1 MSRRSLLS
9 ILAAVATIGAALT
22 LSLPALAQGKP
33 PKVVASTTWVA
44 AFARA
49 AGATDV
55 TVVAPASFAHPPD
68 YDPRPSDLV
77 AVASAD
83 IVLMAPFDGFAQRL
97 RDATGS
103 KAKVDRVDLENTP
116 EKIRSEVTRLAKLL
130 GTEPAAQGFMKRF
143 DAEYAN
149 LSAEVRAK
157 IGPSRPVAVAHRFMA
172 YWASGFAGLEVAGI
186 YGPKPLAPA
195 ELADL
200 VGKMPGVVFRNGH
213 VERPEGPSAGRAIA
227 DNAKAR
233 DVMIINFPGANQDLL
248 DVFRENARRIVAVL
262 GK

>member
-1 MSRRSLLS
+1 MKRRSL
-9 ILAAVATIGAALT
+9 ITAVLAAAAIGT
-22 LSLPALAQGKP
+22 LIWPVSPTVAQGKP

-55 TVVAPASFAHPPD
+55 TVIAPANFAHPPD

-77 AVASAD
+77 AVATAD

-97 RDATGS
+97 RDASGS
-103 KAKVDRVDLENTP
+103 TAKVDRVDLENTP
-116 EKIRSEVTRLAKLL
+116 AKIRSEVTRLGKLL
-130 GTEPAAQGFMKRF
+130 GTEPAAEAFLKRF
-143 DAEYAN
+143 DAEYAR
-149 LSAEVRAK
+149 LSMEVKKK
-157 IGPSRPVAVAHRFMA
+157 IGANRPVTVAHRFMA
-172 YWASGFAGLEVAGI
+172 YWASEFAGLEVAGI

-200 VGKMPGVVFRNGH
+200 VAKKPGVVFRNGH

-233 DVMIINFPGANQDLL
+233 DVMIINFPGASQDLL
-248 DVFRENARRIVAVL
+248 DVFQENATRIIAVL

>member
-1 MSRRSLLS
+1 MKRRSVVTAV
-9 ILAAVATIGAALT
+9 LAAAAIGMLIW
-22 LSLPALAQGKP
+22 PASTTTAQGKL
-33 PKVVASTTWVA
+33 PKVVASTSWVA

-55 TVVAPASFAHPPD
+55 TVIAPADFAHPPD

-77 AVASAD
+77 AVATAD

-103 KAKVDRVDLENTP
+103 KAKVERVDLENTP
-116 EKIRSEVTRLAKLL
+116 QKIRSEVMRLAKQF
-130 GTEPAAQGFMKRF
+130 GTEPAAEAFLQRF
-143 DAEYAN
+143 DAEYAS
-149 LSAEVRAK
+149 LSSEVRAK

-172 YWASGFAGLEVAGI
+172 YWASEFAGLEVAGI

-195 ELADL
+195 ELANL
-200 VGKMPGVVFRNGH
+200 VAKRPGVVFRNGH

-227 DNAKAR
+227 DNARAR
-233 DVMIINFPGANQDLL
+233 DVMIINFPGAGQDLL
-248 DVFRENARRIVAVL
+248 DVFRENARRIIAVL